1 MTAGYDVTEHHGV
14 VQVRG
19 ATATEVS
26 DALETYARLRDL
38 QGFHV
43 TATKDSLVDA
53 LMRVQVPL
61 TPPAS
66 VRGAQRLAARRDALL
81 TTPAFSHAT
90 LAKLR
95 GQKVSSSRT
104 WFYRQQSKGRTFAV
118 SRKGQT
124 VIPAFQMTDTG
135 DVRPELA
142 PLIAPLQTAG
152 LDGWA
157 IWQWLTSPTAW
168 LSGETPERVAVTDPD
183 RAAEAARRFAATP
196 AA

>member
-1 MTAGYDVTEHHGV
+1 MTAGYDVTEHQGV
-14 VQVRG
+14 VEVRG
-19 ATATEVS
+19 ATAAEVS
-26 DALETYARLRDL
+26 EALETYAKLRDL

-53 LMRVQVPL
+53 LMRLQVPL

-66 VRGAQRLAARRDALL
+66 VRQAQRLAARRDALL

-104 WFYRQQSKGRTFAV
+104 WFYRQQSKGRLFAV
-118 SRKGQT
+118 SHKGQT
-124 VIPAFQMTDTG
+124 VIPAFHLTDTG

-142 PLIAPLQTAG
+142 PLITQLQEAG

-157 IWQWLTSPTAW
+157 IWHWLTSPTAW
-168 LSGETPERVAVTDPD
+168 LSGEAPEKVAVTDPD
-183 RAAEAARRFAATP
+183 RAATAARRFAAIP